1 MILHHVCNFSIGN
14 KVEEIAGSLQR
25 KGLKSVP
32 NTTEGANPPVCL
44 ATKTQWCIADHLF
57 DSIGSAASH
66 PFAYAWICFSTAVT
80 CIYLL
85 RDSGTPS

>member
-1 MILHHVCNFSIGN
+1 MILHYVCNFSIGN

-44 ATKTQWCIADHLF
+44 ATKTQ
-57 DSIGSAASH
+57 
-66 PFAYAWICFSTAVT
+66 
-80 CIYLL
+80 
-85 RDSGTPS
+85 